1 MSRMNSDK
9 NRNTSYNVTFRKND
23 RNHVVQ
29 VSTMNNVAS
38 TIRKLERN
46 KRKLVGVTAVQS

>member
-9 NRNTSYNVTFRKND
+9 NRNTSYNVTFRKNG